1 MLARLLDLIRGYPGK
16 PSHPPLTDAAIGAYT
31 VGVAMLVLGAAGVEE
46 EQMAHGALLAI
57 SVGLALALPTALTG
71 LLDWLELPRGT
82 PVHRVATIHLLV
94 MVAATVLFA
103 ATWIAQL
110 GGYEDDEVR
119 GLALALGLVA
129 FAALAVGGNVGGAN
143 VFVYGLRVLKR
154 EDVPVAKALSPLG
167 IEPTQVP
174 AESTRAEH
182 SGPGAPVPPT
192 AKPPS

>member
-1 MLARLLDLIRGYPGK
+1 MSALDLIKGKPGK
-16 PSHPPLTDAAIGAYT
+16 PSHPPLTDASIGAYT
-31 VGVAMLVLGAAGVEE
+31 AGVVMLVLGALGVEE

-82 PVHRVATIHLLV
+82 PRHRVATIHLFV

-110 GGYEDDEVR
+110 GGYKDDEVR
-119 GLALALGLVA
+119 GLALVLGLVA

-143 VFVYGLRVLKR
+143 VFVYGIRVLKR

-167 IEPTQVP
+167 IEPTQAP
-174 AESTRAEH
+174 GEPTRAER
-182 SGPGAPVPPT
+182 SGPAGPEPPIT
-192 AKPPS
+192 KPPPR